1 MNSSTQRA
9 ILSIINILT
18 VLLAVLLTI
27 ISICGAYVA
36 DTYQRDHPS
45 MAAQGIGQD
54 LVDLFF
60 VVPLLVTTLILMNKK
75 YKSAM
80 LIFGGIVFYI
90 LYSFVIYCFG
100 VHFNQLFLLYCL
112 TLGISFYL
120 FIIYVSYLKGLNV
133 QNWFKDDIPT
143 RSISLYFVVI
153 ALFFY
158 FVWLNDIMP
167 AIIENTIPHSVK
179 NYDLLVNPIHV
190 IDLSIALPGLIISAY
205 LLMKRNFWG
214 YILTPFLLVFTIILA
229 VALAG
234 MVVMLKVKNI
244 SDDLTVAGILVVLVL
259 MSTIFLLIFLKRMN
273 NTKIIEKSKADEWE

>member
-1 MNSSTQRA
+1 MNSSNQKV

-18 VLLAVLLTI
+18 VLLVALLTI
-27 ISICGAYVA
+27 ISIYGAYVA

-45 MAAQGIGQD
+45 MAAQGMGQD

-60 VVPLLVTTLILMNKK
+60 MVPLLVTTLILMNKK

-120 FIIYVSYLKGLNV
+120 FIIYVSYLKGQNV
-133 QNWFKDDIPT
+133 QNWFKDNIPT
-143 RSISLYFVVI
+143 QSISIYFFVI

-158 FVWLNDIMP
+158 FLWLKDIMP
-167 AIIENTIPHSVK
+167 AILENTIPHSVK

-190 IDLSIALPGLIISAY
+190 IDLAIALPGLLITAY
-205 LLMKRNFWG
+205 LLMKRNSWG
-214 YILTPFLLVFTIILA
+214 YILAPFFLVFTVILA
-229 VALAG
+229 LALAG
-234 MVVMLKVKNI
+234 MAVMLKVKNI
-244 SDDLTVAGILVVLVL
+244 SDDLTVAGIFLVL
-259 MSTIFLLIFLKRMN
+259 ALISTIFLLIFLKRMN
-273 NTKIIEKSKADEWE
+273 NTKNIEKSKAGE